1 MSDELRPSE
10 VAANVRLSVVRLA
23 RRMQQVPAG
32 DDLSLPEITALA
44 RIDRGG
50 PATSAELARQEQI
63 SPQSMGAT
71 LSRLEAGGLVGRRAD
86 PVDGRR
92 VIMSLTPAGTVAL
105 RNRRTAR
112 VETITAAIEASLTS
126 TELKRLAAALPLL
139 DRITSYI

>member
-1 MSDELRPSE
+1 M
-10 VAANVRLSVVRLA
+10 LA

-86 PVDGRR
+86 PGDGRR
-92 VIMSLTPAGTVAL
+92 VIMSLTPAGAVAL
-105 RNRRTAR
+105 RDRRTAR
-112 VETITAAIEASLTS
+112 VETITAAIEASLNS

-139 DRITSYI
+139 DRITSRI